1 MPDELDFAE
10 MLNVI
15 TGRGQ
20 QARPALA
27 QPAQQVGFGP
37 LMAILMEQA
46 KRAQQPVQQD
56 PRYLAG
62 YQAAD
67 DFLRRQGR

>member
-1 MPDELDFAE
+1 MGDELGFED

-15 TGRGQ
+15 SGRGQ
-20 QARPALA
+20 QARPAMP
-27 QPAQQVGFGP
+27 QPQQQVGFGP

-46 KRAQQPVQQD
+46 KRAQQTPQQD